1 MSIVNA
7 GAYREA
13 IAGIKC
19 VLWSDIASPLRVFT
33 SEFKV
38 VRSIVIAIH
47 ISCRPRIADRFA
59 YVCLICVGPIIPVT
73 IACLR
78 KYD

>member
-1 MSIVNA
+1 MGVINA
-7 GAYREA
+7 RAYRESV
-13 IAGIKC
+13 AGIKF
-19 VLWSDIASPLRVFT
+19 VLWSDIASPLRIFT

-47 ISCRPRIADRFA
+47 ISCRPRIADRLT
-59 YVCLICVGPIIPVT
+59 YVYLICVGPIIPVT
-73 IACLR
+73 ITSLW